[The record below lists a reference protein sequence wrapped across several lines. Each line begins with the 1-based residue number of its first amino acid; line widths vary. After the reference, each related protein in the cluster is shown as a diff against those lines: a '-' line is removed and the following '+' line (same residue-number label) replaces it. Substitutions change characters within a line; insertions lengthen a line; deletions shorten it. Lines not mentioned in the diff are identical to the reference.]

1 MAKRPDLSGYQ
12 RGIVKRYYRH
22 QDSILVTRLQEIV
35 SELALAEGKAAD
47 RQWKRARQT
56 LDRLACD
63 PPLPASRVE
72 PIFESRDVP
81 GFAQLVSELALR

>member
-12 RGIVKRYYRH
+12 RGIVKRYYNH

-47 RQWKRARQT
+47 KQWKRAEQT
-56 LDRLACD
+56 LARLKLD
-63 PPLPASRVE
+63 PPLPEARVN
-72 PIFESRDVP
+72 PILESRNLEQ
-81 GFAQLVSELALR
+81 FAQLVGELSLR